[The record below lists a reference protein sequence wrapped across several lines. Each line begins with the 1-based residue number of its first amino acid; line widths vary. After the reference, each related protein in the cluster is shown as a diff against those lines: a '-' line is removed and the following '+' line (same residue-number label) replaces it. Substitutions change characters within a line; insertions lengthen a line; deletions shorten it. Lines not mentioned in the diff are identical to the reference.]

1 MDTSEFT
8 HQVNLL
14 LSCLRDRANNCLGTL
29 HTLTPSK
36 STMIATLF
44 RQPGSRSTDSR
55 TYTTKILAIASPNTK
70 ARITMP
76 LLNKLEILKTDGPGW
91 KTTYLGAEYQFVVED
106 VEPSSPSDSSSVSS
120 EEETELGED
129 VGGGVE
135 EL

>member
-1 MDTSEFT
+1 
-8 HQVNLL
+8 
-14 LSCLRDRANNCLGTL
+14 
-29 HTLTPSK
+29 
-36 STMIATLF
+36 
-44 RQPGSRSTDSR
+44 
-55 TYTTKILAIASPNTK
+55 
-70 ARITMP
+70 MP